1 MKNSIIKMGVIVVL
15 ALFCFAS
22 ISIADDKRKKDNPGK
37 DDRPAGWSEGQKTG
51 WDSDTPPGLTKE
63 KQKDGSASD
72 IDSDA
77 DDPTVKKEKKEKKQ
91 KKQKKEKKAGAE
103 EET

>member
-1 MKNSIIKMGVIVVL
+1 MEYLRWFMKNSIIKMGVIVVL

-22 ISIADDKRKKDNPGK
+22 ISIADDKRKKENSGK

-63 KQKDGSASD
+63 KQKNEGSSD
-72 IDSDA
+72 IDSDT
-77 DDPTVKKEKKEKKQ
+77 DDPTVKKEKKEKK
-91 KKQKKEKKAGAE
+91 AGAE